1 MSIYKIVEIQQLV
14 SGQGKRHVARL
25 CNWLAVGYHLF
36 CTYRCRG
43 EMEHTVDKFYDVRS
57 TCIM

>member
-14 SGQGKRHVARL
+14 CGQDRRHVARL
-25 CNWLAVGYHLF
+25 SNWLAVRYHLF

-43 EMEHTVDKFYDVRS
+43 EMEHYR
-57 TCIM
+57 